1 MNRLTNKKIANTEKG
16 YFITMEKVEYLDQ
29 IKNAPTYGE
38 IYKHLSKYEDLMEKY
53 KIEDLV
59 ELEMALDQYYH
70 RYDKVETRRVND
82 NGKY

>member
-38 IYKHLSKYEDLMEKY
+38 IYKRLSIYENLLEKYE
-53 KIEDLV
+53 IEDLT
-59 ELEMALDQYYH
+59 ELEIALDQYYH
-70 RYDKVETRRVND
+70 RYDKVETRRVEN
-82 NGKY
+82 NE